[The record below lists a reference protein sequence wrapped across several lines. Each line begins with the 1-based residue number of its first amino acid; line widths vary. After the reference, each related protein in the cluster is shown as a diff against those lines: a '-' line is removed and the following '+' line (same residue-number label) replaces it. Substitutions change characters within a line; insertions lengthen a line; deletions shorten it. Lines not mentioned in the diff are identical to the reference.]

1 MINEVLLLLKDVVNA
16 HLSASLG
23 LSSAQADQGQ
33 VVFLDG
39 EKIDYLDFK
48 LGAVTL
54 MIAGIEKEHSM
65 RPGDPYRVMLADG
78 TAQRVMPP
86 IPLNLQIL
94 FVCRFK
100 DYLQSLRCMSLIL
113 QLFQR
118 TPVLDHTNAPGL
130 SERIEKVV
138 MELHTPPMSEVQG
151 LWGMLR
157 TAYLPSLVY
166 RARMV
171 VFQDEDGAPVPLVTA
186 TAVKVSP

>member
-1 MINEVLLLLKDVVNA
+1 MINEVLLLLRDVVNA

-23 LSSAQADQGQ
+23 LSSVQGDQGQ
-33 VVFLDG
+33 VVFLDS
-39 EKIDYLDFK
+39 EKIESMDFK

-54 MIAGIEKEHSM
+54 LLTNIEQEHSL
-65 RPGDPYRVMLADG
+65 RPGDPYRVTLADG

-86 IPLNLQIL
+86 IHLNLQVL

-118 TPVLDHTNAPGL
+118 HRVLDHGNAPAL
-130 SERIEKVV
+130 SDRIDKIM
-138 MELHTPPMSEVQG
+138 MELHTVPMSELQG
-151 LWGMLR
+151 LWGLLR
-157 TAYLPSLVY
+157 TAYLPSLIY

-171 VFQDEDGAPVPLVTA
+171 VFQDEDGSALPLVTA
-186 TAVKVSP
+186 PVMKVGP

>member
-23 LSSAQADQGQ
+23 LSAAQADQGQ
-33 VVFLDG
+33 VVFLDS

-54 MIAGIEKEHSM
+54 MLAGLEREHAV

-113 QLFQR
+113 QLFQHN
-118 TPVLDHTNAPGL
+118 PVLDHANAPGL
-130 SERIEKVV
+130 SDRIEKIV
-138 MELHTPPMSEVQG
+138 MELHTPSSSEQQG

-157 TAYLPSLVY
+157 TAYLPSLIY

-171 VFQDEDGAPVPLVTA
+171 VFQDEDGVPVPLVTA

>member
-1 MINEVLLLLKDVVNA
+1 MINEALLILKDVVNA

-33 VVFLDG
+33 VVFLDS

-54 MIAGIEKEHSM
+54 MIAGIEKEHSV

-118 TPVLDHTNAPGL
+118 VPVLDHTSAPGL
-130 SERIEKVV
+130 SDRIEKIV
-138 MELHTPPMSEVQG
+138 MELHTPSTAELQG